1 MPVPFS
7 PLTLWIAM
15 TTIQFVGFFWF
26 ASAIFIAVIQNVV
39 FVFWLKKLG
48 VRLIFGLAG
57 TPGYLDYVYFNWCK
71 SQGRSPKRILILRA
85 LCLANAIFAAI
96 VVMPMIISANDK

>member
-1 MPVPFS
+1 
-7 PLTLWIAM
+7 M
-15 TTIQFVGFFWF
+15 TAIKLIGVLWF

-39 FVFWLKKLG
+39 FMHWLKKQG

-85 LCLANAIFAAI
+85 LCLANAILAAI
-96 VVMPMIISANDK
+96 VVIPTIIMANAK

>member
-1 MPVPFS
+1 MTIIQIIAFS
-7 PLTLWIAM
+7 
-15 TTIQFVGFFWF
+15 WF

-39 FVFWLKKLG
+39 FMHWLKKLG
-48 VRLIFGLAG
+48 VRLMFGLAG

-85 LCLANAIFAAI
+85 ICFANVILAAF
-96 VVMPMIISANDK
+96 VVIPMIISANAK

>member
-1 MPVPFS
+1 
-7 PLTLWIAM
+7 M
-15 TTIQFVGFFWF
+15 TTIQLIGVFWF

-39 FVFWLKKLG
+39 FMHWLKKLG

-85 LCLANAIFAAI
+85 LCLANVILAAVVVVPIII
-96 VVMPMIISANDK
+96 VSNSK